1 MSSDLYSRLAVI
13 LLTIAIGAALQRS
26 KFLRTDTTPADEEP
40 AFALAQLATYV
51 LVPALL
57 FRTMARLDLA
67 HMPWPV
73 IQAYFVPAMLCCG
86 LVYTGY
92 RLKLVHRRLDAI
104 SHQAAAK
111 PVGPTAPAGPATRAM
126 SAMYGNAV
134 QLGIPLSAAMFGEA
148 GLAIHIALVSL
159 HGLILLTSLTLLA
172 EYDLAQ
178 SRARSGLLSTLSA
191 MTRNAVLHPVV
202 LPVLLGLGYQ
212 LLAPPLPAVVDQA
225 LAGLGQAVVPLCL
238 LLIGMNLAHFGLR
251 NTWRPCGA
259 ARALQTLG
267 TARRGAG
274 HRTRRLR
281 PARLAAASGG
291 DDGGLACGH
300 QCPHF
305 RPALPHVP
313 GGGDQRGRPV
323 HLGFQRHSPAVDRD
337 LGVDVLMLE
346 R

>member
-86 LVYTGY
+86 LVYAGY
-92 RLKLVHRRLDAI
+92 RLKLVHRRADAI
-104 SHQAAAK
+104 SHQAAAN
-111 PVGPTAPAGPATRAM
+111 PVGPTAPAGPATRTM

-172 EYDLAQ
+172 EYELAQ
-178 SRARSGLLSTLSA
+178 SRTRSSLLSTLSA

-251 NTWRPCGA
+251 NTWRPA
-259 ARALQTLG
+259 VL
-267 TARRGAG
+267 
-274 HRTRRLR
+274 
-281 PARLAAASGG
+281 
-291 DDGGLACGH
+291 
-300 QCPHF
+300 
-305 RPALPHVP
+305 PALFKLLV
-313 GGGDQRGRPV
+313 
-323 HLGFQRHSPAVDRD
+323 LPAVV
-337 LGVDVLMLE
+337 LATAHGVFGLRGLPLQVAVMMAALPAGTNALIFAQRYRMFQAEATSAVVLSTLAFSATASLWIAILA
-346 R
+346 RVS